1 MGVFGKNQMMH
12 KKTQWQLV
20 LIVISRLSFCC
31 WFRCCW
37 FNRIGCF
44 WFNRIGC
51 FWFNRIDRV
60 LLVQQDRV
68 LLVQQD
74 RVLLLLVPLMF
85 AVVVVVLEM
94 VVVVVLLVELLV
106 VMVVVALVVELV
118 AVVVVVV
125 VVVEVVVVLVVVVE
139 VVVVMLVVVLVVELV
154 AVMVVVLV
162 VEVVE
167 VVLVMLVVVEVMVV
181 DLHVPLVPVPLSW
194 HKKNEIDPSRS
205 KRMRLPRSKR
215 MTLPSFVEA
224 KTQFRWVAAGTPG
237 RRGLTM
243 PTSGKF
249 SHSHT
254 NMRWDRPNS
263 RMQLNSAELQ
273 EVGQQPLK
281 MPMKRSDEGQ
291 QPLKMQMKM
300 SDEPQA
306 IFHIQI
312 QFKLQTCFEM
322 RYDRSKTD
330 SAELRSPGQLAET
343 PQQIPPSPVV
353 PQASLEI
360 QTNRLIARKSAI
372 SVKQGQTRISAAK
385 LHHHSG
391 QYVRTHDGAVC
402 S

>member
-1 MGVFGKNQMMH
+1 
-12 KKTQWQLV
+12 
-20 LIVISRLSFCC
+20 
-31 WFRCCW
+31 
-37 FNRIGCF
+37 
-44 WFNRIGC
+44 
-51 FWFNRIDRV
+51 
-60 LLVQQDRV
+60 
-68 LLVQQD
+68 
-74 RVLLLLVPLMF
+74 
-85 AVVVVVLEM
+85 
-94 VVVVVLLVELLV
+94 
-106 VMVVVALVVELV
+106 
-118 AVVVVVV
+118 
-125 VVVEVVVVLVVVVE
+125 
-139 VVVVMLVVVLVVELV
+139 
-154 AVMVVVLV
+154 
-162 VEVVE
+162 
-167 VVLVMLVVVEVMVV
+167 
-181 DLHVPLVPVPLSW
+181 
-194 HKKNEIDPSRS
+194 
-205 KRMRLPRSKR
+205 
-215 MTLPSFVEA
+215 
-224 KTQFRWVAAGTPG
+224 
-237 RRGLTM
+237 M